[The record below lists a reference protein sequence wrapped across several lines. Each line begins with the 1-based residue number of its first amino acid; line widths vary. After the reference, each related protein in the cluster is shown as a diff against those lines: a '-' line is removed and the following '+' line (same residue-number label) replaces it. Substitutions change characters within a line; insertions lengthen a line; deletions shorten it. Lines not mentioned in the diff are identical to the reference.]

1 MTIATI
7 HSLLENRTDYYTHAS
22 KINISDKTVTSEFS
36 DKLMQVN
43 VNYLRGLLV
52 NSNEQLLQ

>member
-1 MTIATI
+1 MTIATT
-7 HSLLENRTDYYTHAS
+7 HSLLENCTDYYTHAS
-22 KINISDKTVTSEFS
+22 KRNSS

-52 NSNEQLLQ
+52 NLNEQLLQ